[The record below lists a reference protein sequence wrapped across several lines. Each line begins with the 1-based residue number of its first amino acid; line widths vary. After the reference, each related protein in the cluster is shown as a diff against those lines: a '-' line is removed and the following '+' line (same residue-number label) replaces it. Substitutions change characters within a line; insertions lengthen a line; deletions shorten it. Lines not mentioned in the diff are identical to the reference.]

1 MKIKGVIKIHP
12 TAEVS
17 KQAKIGK
24 GTIVWHQAQIRE
36 EAKVGKNCIIG
47 KGVYVD
53 KGVKIG
59 DNCKLQNYSC
69 IFHGATI
76 KNGVLIGPGALILND
91 KYPRAITPRGKL
103 KSDSDW
109 EEMPTIIEKGASI
122 GAGAVVLPGINIG
135 EFALIGAGA
144 VVTKNVS
151 DHNLVYG
158 NPAKSFGK
166 VNKSGKVIQKNDS
179 HC

>member
-1 MKIKGVIKIHP
+1 MKLGKKIKIHP

-17 KQAKIGK
+17 EQAKIGQE
-24 GTIVWHQAQIRE
+24 TLVWHQAQIRE
-36 EAKVGKNCIIG
+36 GATIGKNCIIG

-53 KGVKIG
+53 KVVKIG
-59 DNCKLQNYSC
+59 NNCKLQNYSC

-109 EEMPTIIEKGASI
+109 EEMPTVIEKGATI
-122 GAGAVVLPGINIG
+122 GAGAVVLPGIKIG

-144 VVTKNVS
+144 VVTKDVPAYT
-151 DHNLVYG
+151 LAYG
-158 NPAKSFGK
+158 NPAKIISK
-166 VNKSGKVIQKNDS
+166 VNKAGKIIKKK
-179 HC
+179 